1 MLRTIDRFL
10 APITWVAAALTVLAL
25 LIGPSLIGAKADK
38 PTGSAAAA
46 TPKGEELF
54 VSNCGGCHTLAR
66 ASTNGSSGPNLD
78 DAKPDA
84 ATVKSVV
91 TAGKGSMP
99 SFEGDLSGAE
109 IAAVA
114 AFVSGEEEAATPTP
128 TPAETPSGETGEVT
142 SVPTEDGPDG
152 IAVSGGRVY
161 VTLASAGEL
170 QQFDAAS
177 GDPVGEPLAV
187 GSQPD
192 NPAVVGDVVWVALS
206 GDDAIARIE
215 GDQIKKI
222 PVGDAPE
229 DIAIAGDSIWVANAG
244 DGTVSRIDRAALR
257 VVGEPIPV
265 GPKPL
270 GIAANEDT
278 VWVTSNEDDTV
289 WLLDARTGAV
299 RGKPIAVGS
308 QPRAVAVGGG
318 SAWVANAG
326 DDTVTRVRDRLEIPV
341 GANPRDLAV
350 AGGSVWV
357 GNAADDTVSRI
368 DAASGDVD
376 DAPIEVGDDPIGIAV
391 GDGAV
396 WVSNFREDTLSRIPT
411 G

>member
-1 MLRTIDRFL
+1 
-10 APITWVAAALTVLAL
+10 
-25 LIGPSLIGAKADK
+25 
-38 PTGSAAAA
+38 
-46 TPKGEELF
+46 
-54 VSNCGGCHTLAR
+54 
-66 ASTNGSSGPNLD
+66 
-78 DAKPDA
+78 
-84 ATVKSVV
+84 
-91 TAGKGSMP
+91 MP

-215 GDQIKKI
+215 GDQIKQI

-257 VVGEPIPV
+257 VVGRADPV

-341 GANPRDLAV
+341 GAQPARPRGRRRLGVGRQRGRRHGVPDRRRVRRRRRRPRSRSATTRS
-350 AGGSVWV
+350 GSRSATERS
-357 GNAADDTVSRI
+357 GSRTSARTRSPGFPPADVPFPGCRSAPWSARGACA
-368 DAASGDVD
+368 AASCCSPSPR
-376 DAPIEVGDDPIGIAV
+376 ARRPRWATSSCAASSATSPRRCRPR
-391 GDGAV
+391 
-396 WVSNFREDTLSRIPT
+396 W
-411 G
+411 

>member
-1 MLRTIDRFL
+1 M
-10 APITWVAAALTVLAL
+10 
-25 LIGPSLIGAKADK
+25 
-38 PTGSAAAA
+38 
-46 TPKGEELF
+46 
-54 VSNCGGCHTLAR
+54 
-66 ASTNGSSGPNLD
+66 
-78 DAKPDA
+78 
-84 ATVKSVV
+84 
-91 TAGKGSMP
+91 
-99 SFEGDLSGAE
+99 
-109 IAAVA
+109 
-114 AFVSGEEEAATPTP
+114 
-128 TPAETPSGETGEVT
+128 
-142 SVPTEDGPDG
+142 
-152 IAVSGGRVY
+152 SGGRVY
-161 VTLASAGEL
+161 VTAPRAGTL

-187 GSQPD
+187 GRQPD

-244 DGTVSRIDRAALR
+244 DGTVSRIDRAARR
-257 VVGEPIPV
+257 VIGEPIPV

-270 GIAANEDT
+270 GIAANGT
-278 VWVTSNEDDTV
+278 RCGSPAT
-289 WLLDARTGAV
+289 RTTPCGCSTPAPEQV

-357 GNAADDTVSRI
+357 GNAADDTRLPHRRRVRRRRRRPDRGRRRPDRDRGGRRSGLGLELPRGHALPDSHRLTYPFRDVVQHHGAPGAPARPRAAARRRRGHGLLGGRRVPALPRPPRRRGALGEDGHGHRGERPRGQARAHARRLVRRRADRLRGLLRDARAAVRARARRVGGRLSAGPGQALPGGPVGDRAGPRELFRGLPARLAGHLSRPPRG
-368 DAASGDVD
+368 ARHASG
-376 DAPIEVGDDPIGIAV
+376 
-391 GDGAV
+391 
-396 WVSNFREDTLSRIPT
+396 
-411 G
+411 